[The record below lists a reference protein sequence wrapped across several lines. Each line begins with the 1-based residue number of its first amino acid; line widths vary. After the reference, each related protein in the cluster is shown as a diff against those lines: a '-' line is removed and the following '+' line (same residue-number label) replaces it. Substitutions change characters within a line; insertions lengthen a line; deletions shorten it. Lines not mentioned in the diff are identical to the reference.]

1 MSYLFTINANITV
14 HDASAKD
21 ELQAPSGTD
30 LLELA
35 ELNLSSS
42 EEPEDSSSP
51 LYGVASFNC
60 SSQGEPQDWKTELSS
75 ALSSLGEEVVVEDY
89 IFVVNPEAA
98 DEMADQVR
106 SQVEAIAAAIHQD
119 WQNAPE
125 QASRSVRR
133 KPAKDDEWVEKA
145 LAEAELEQYS
155 LNAEQLEQFKAGKND
170 FLDSI
175 EVDLGPGQGLELL
188 SPDGERVGVAVDILS
203 TEYQDLPKNWQ
214 EDNLAAA
221 EGAAQLIAD
230 SIAENGSFS
239 IEAIAEQI
247 HEQWLERNPWAKDGE
262 QGADY
267 ADLSQE
273 DKDRDSTVAWTVISS
288 LS

>member
-1 MSYLFTINANITV
+1 ME
-14 HDASAKD
+14 K
-21 ELQAPSGTD
+21 
-30 LLELA
+30 A
-35 ELNLSSS
+35 EL
-42 EEPEDSSSP
+42 
-51 LYGVASFNC
+51 
-60 SSQGEPQDWKTELSS
+60 
-75 ALSSLGEEVVVEDY
+75 
-89 IFVVNPEAA
+89 
-98 DEMADQVR
+98 
-106 SQVEAIAAAIHQD
+106 
-119 WQNAPE
+119 
-125 QASRSVRR
+125 
-133 KPAKDDEWVEKA
+133 VEKV
-145 LAEAELEQYS
+145 LS
-155 LNAEQLEQFKAGKND
+155 AEQLEQFEAGDTD
-170 FLDSI
+170 FLDLLK
-175 EVDLGPGQGLELL
+175 VKLGPGQGLKLVALE
-188 SPDGERVGVAVDILS
+188 DGPAVGVAVDILS